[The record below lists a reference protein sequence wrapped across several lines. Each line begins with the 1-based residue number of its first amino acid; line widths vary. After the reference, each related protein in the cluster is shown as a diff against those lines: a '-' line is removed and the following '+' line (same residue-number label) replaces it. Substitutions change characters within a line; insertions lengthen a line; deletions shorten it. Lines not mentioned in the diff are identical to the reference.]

1 MPLRD
6 SRNSAVLAAS
16 RALHC
21 INQRHPWS
29 HNDHFHR
36 WILRRL
42 PAARNRALDV
52 GCGRGELLD
61 LLAERFEVAHGTDL
75 DQQIRAAARARNV
88 GRVHVTVGNEQLVD
102 LAGPYDVI
110 TMIAVLHHLDTGEA
124 LEQVRRL
131 LAPGGR
137 LLVVGLAPP
146 VTLADN
152 VADIASALTNPVI
165 GMIKHPRRAEPGT
178 AGDPFPVRDPTVPYD
193 ELRAI
198 ATRILPGARLRRRL
212 AFRYTLEW
220 TKPPVVT

>member
-1 MPLRD
+1 MTLRH
-6 SRNSAVLAAS
+6 SRNTAIMAAS
-16 RALHC
+16 SALHR

-42 PAARNRALDV
+42 PAARERALDV
-52 GCGRGELLD
+52 GCGRGELLN

-75 DQQIRAAARARNV
+75 DQQMRAAAQARNA
-88 GRVHVTVGNEQLVD
+88 GRVHVTVGDEQLVD

-110 TMIAVLHHLDTGEA
+110 SMIAVLHHLDTDEA
-124 LEQVRRL
+124 LQQVRRL

-137 LLVVGLAPP
+137 LLVVGLARP
-146 VTLADN
+146 VTFVDNAADL
-152 VADIASALTNPVI
+152 ASALTNPVI
-165 GMIKHPRRAEPGT
+165 GMIKHPRRVEPST

-193 ELRAI
+193 ELRVI
-198 ATRILPGARLRRRL
+198 AARILPGARLRRRL

-220 TKPPVVT
+220 TKPQ